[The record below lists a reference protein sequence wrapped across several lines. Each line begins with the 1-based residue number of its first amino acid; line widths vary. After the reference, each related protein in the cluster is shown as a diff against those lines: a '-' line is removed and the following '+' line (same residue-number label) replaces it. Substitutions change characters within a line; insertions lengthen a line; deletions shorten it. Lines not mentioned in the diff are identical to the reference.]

1 MVNLDK
7 PGRIDPTA
15 PCINGHTG
23 AVLDFDFNPFN
34 DNMIASASEDMTV
47 KVWGIPEGGLT
58 ANIETPL
65 VDLHGHSRR
74 VSLLRFSPTTANLLA
89 SVGGDNTVKL
99 WDIEAQREMST
110 LDAAVHDNQLIQDC
124 VWDYYGSSY
133 ATSCKD
139 KGIRIVDAR
148 SATVADTIAN
158 AHEGSKSVKLTYLGN
173 LDQLLSVGF
182 TKQSMRQFKIW
193 DPRNTTKP
201 LKSLDVD
208 QAAGVIMPFYDPD
221 TQLLFLAGKGDGNV
235 RFYEI
240 VNAEPYVYPV
250 SDHRSSVSAKGM
262 AWVPKRG
269 LNIMANETARL
280 LKLTT
285 NAVEPLQFFVPRK
298 SESFQEDLYPDTAA
312 AIPAQTV
319 GEWMGG
325 SNKGPVL
332 VSLNPASAGASHWSS
347 CPFLPPSPSPS
358 LYLPSQICPVSS
370 RFSHSRY
377 LFFPPPRRHP
387 QGGRRGRGQA
397 LRGHQVGRL
406 AAGRARPRAGPHQG
420 ARGSPRRRRAQLI
433 VLYLVVTVWG

>member
-1 MVNLDK
+1 
-7 PGRIDPTA
+7 
-15 PCINGHTG
+15 
-23 AVLDFDFNPFN
+23 
-34 DNMIASASEDMTV
+34 MIASASEDMTV

-58 ANIETPL
+58 ANIDTPL

-74 VSLLRFSPTTANLLA
+74 VTLLRFSPTTDNLLA

-99 WDIEAQREMST
+99 WDIEAGREVNS
-110 LDAAVHDNQLIQDC
+110 LDPQVHDHQLIQDC
-124 VWDYYGSSY
+124 VWDYCGSSY

-139 KGIRIVDAR
+139 KSVRIVDAR
-148 SATVADTIAN
+148 SATVTDTIAN

-173 LDQLLSVGF
+173 LNNLLSVGF

-193 DPRNTTKP
+193 DPRNTSKA

-240 VNAEPYVYPV
+240 VSAEPFVYPV

-298 SESFQEDLYPDTAA
+298 SESFQEDLFPDTAA
-312 AIPAQTV
+312 AIPAQSTAA
-319 GEWMGG
+319 WLGG
-325 SNKGPVL
+325 DNKAPVL
-332 VSLNPASAGASHWSS
+332 ISLNPASAGKGGKDAGMSLCIFSGTLTLTIFISPNH
-347 CPFLPPSPSPS
+347 PLPTLPLLPSPCRSCQEGVFLS
-358 LYLPSQICPVSS
+358 AHQALCGGQVFRLAAARAGRCPEED
-370 RFSHSRY
+370 
-377 LFFPPPRRHP
+377 RRA
-387 QGGRRGRGQA
+387 RGQA
-397 LRGHQVGRL
+397 GGRGAFIR
-406 AAGRARPRAGPHQG
+406 G
-420 ARGSPRRRRAQLI
+420 A
-433 VLYLVVTVWG
+433 LVVLSF